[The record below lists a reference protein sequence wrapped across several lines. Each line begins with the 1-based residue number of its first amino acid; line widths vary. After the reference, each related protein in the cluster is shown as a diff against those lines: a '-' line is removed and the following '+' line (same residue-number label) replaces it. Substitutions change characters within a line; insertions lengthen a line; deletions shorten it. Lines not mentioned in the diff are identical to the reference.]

1 MKTLSK
7 LVSTSSVSLLVI
19 TSPVLISSNHKK
31 IEVSTS
37 TAVVA
42 ATYHIPV
49 LTNSNFKNFKY
60 TSPSLNA
67 AAAEKLVAVEKAP
80 ELNASAEVKKAFE
93 VKMVIRQALT
103 LYDSMK
109 LDQSGLNQ
117 KAFEYAWRG
126 YHNLLKTGML
136 KKTDVLTV
144 CDFTQKSSN
153 KRLYVIDV
161 LHKKLLFNTYVSHGM
176 NSGVEYASSFSNKAN
191 SFKSSL
197 GFFITSK
204 TYFGRN
210 GLSLKVRG
218 LEKGYNDLAAKR
230 HHLQGNGYRSVTV
243 LTRNIYAGLGP
254 SPAQRCAVLDSAGPC
269 SHGLIPSSSLSQNQR
284 DPLPCWH
291 SPLDTASHRHIISS
305 RPHRVLTHRGTSSSS
320 QTEYTA

>member
-1 MKTLSK
+1 MVWQLVNSQLNRFEPFENILNPYDMKTLSK

-19 TSPVLISSNHKK
+19 TSPVLISGNHKK
-31 IEVSTS
+31 FEVSTS

-49 LTNSNFKNFKY
+49 LTNTSFRNFKY
-60 TSPSLNA
+60 TSPEIKMN
-67 AAAEKLVAVEKAP
+67 AAEKLAVADKAP
-80 ELNASAEVKKAFE
+80 DFNASAAVKKAFE

-109 LDQSGLNQ
+109 LDKSGLNQ

-126 YHNLLKTGML
+126 YHNLLKNGLL

-153 KRLYVIDV
+153 KRMYVIDV
-161 LHKKLLFNTYVSHGM
+161 AHKKLLFNTYVSHGM
-176 NSGVEYASSFSNKAN
+176 NSGVEYATSFSNKPN

-204 TYFGRN
+204 TYTGRN
-210 GLSLKVRG
+210 GLTLKVTG

-230 HHLQGNGYRSVTV
+230 HIVLHGSDYISPEYLKDNGEMGRSLGCAAIPNAVSPKIIRTIKNGSCLFIYHPTV
-243 LTRNIYAGLGP
+243 KY
-254 SPAQRCAVLDSAGPC
+254 
-269 SHGLIPSSSLSQNQR
+269 
-284 DPLPCWH
+284 
-291 SPLDTASHRHIISS
+291 
-305 RPHRVLTHRGTSSSS
+305 LTHSSVING
-320 QTEYTA
+320 

>member
-19 TSPVLISSNHKK
+19 TSPVLISSSHKK

-49 LTNSNFKNFKY
+49 LTNSSFKNFKY
-60 TSPSLNA
+60 TSPELKV
-67 AAAEKLVAVEKAP
+67 AAAEKFVAVDKVP
-80 ELNASAEVKKAFE
+80 EINTTVSAAAKKAFE
-93 VKMVIRQALT
+93 VKMVIQQALT
-103 LYDSMK
+103 IYDSMK

-126 YHNLLKTGML
+126 YHNLLKNGML

-144 CDFTQKSSN
+144 CDFTQSSSN

-161 LHKKLLFNTYVSHGM
+161 AHKKLLYNTYVSHGM
-176 NSGVEYASSFSNKAN
+176 NSGVEYATSFSNRAN

-197 GFFITSK
+197 GFFVTSK

-210 GLSLKVRG
+210 GLSLKVKG
-218 LEKGYNDLAAKR
+218 LEKGYNDLASKR
-230 HHLQGNGYRSVTV
+230 HIVLHGSDYITPQYLKDNGEMGRSLGCAAMPNV
-243 LTRNIYAGLGP
+243 LTPKIIKSIKNGSCLFIYHPTVKYL
-254 SPAQRCAVLDSAGPC
+254 
-269 SHGLIPSSSLSQNQR
+269 SHSNVING
-284 DPLPCWH
+284 
-291 SPLDTASHRHIISS
+291 
-305 RPHRVLTHRGTSSSS
+305 
-320 QTEYTA
+320 

>member
-49 LTNSNFKNFKY
+49 LTNTSFKY
-60 TSPSLNA
+60 STTVMNNVA
-67 AAAEKLVAVEKAP
+67 AVEKLAEADKAP
-80 ELNASAEVKKAFE
+80 DFNASAAVKKAFE
-93 VKMVIRQALT
+93 VKMVIKQALT

-109 LDQSGLNQ
+109 LEKSGLNQ

-126 YHNLLKTGML
+126 YHNLLKTGQL
-136 KKTDVLTV
+136 KKSYVLTV
-144 CDFTQKSSN
+144 CDFTQSSSS
-153 KRLYVIDV
+153 KRMYVIDV
-161 LHKKLLFNTYVSHGM
+161 AHKKLLFNTYVSHGM
-176 NSGVEYASSFSNKAN
+176 NSGVEYATTFSNKAN

-210 GLSLKVRG
+210 GLSLKVQG

-230 HHLQGNGYRSVTV
+230 HIVLHGSNYITPEYLKDNGEMGRSLGCAAMPNMMSPRIIKTIKNGSC
-243 LTRNIYAGLGP
+243 LFIYHP
-254 SPAQRCAVLDSAGPC
+254 
-269 SHGLIPSSSLSQNQR
+269 
-284 DPLPCWH
+284 
-291 SPLDTASHRHIISS
+291 TEKY
-305 RPHRVLTHRGTSSSS
+305 LTHSSVING
-320 QTEYTA
+320 

>member
-49 LTNSNFKNFKY
+49 LTNSSFKNFKY
-60 TSPSLNA
+60 TSPELKV
-67 AAAEKLVAVEKAP
+67 AAAEKIVAVEKVP
-80 ELNASAEVKKAFE
+80 EINTTVSAAAKKAFE
-93 VKMVIRQALT
+93 VKMVIQQALT

-126 YHNLLKTGML
+126 YHNLLKNGML

-144 CDFTQKSSN
+144 CDFTQSSSN

-161 LHKKLLFNTYVSHGM
+161 AHKKLLYNTYVSHGM
-176 NSGVEYASSFSNKAN
+176 NSGVEYATSFSNRAN

-197 GFFITSK
+197 GFFVTSK

-210 GLSLKVRG
+210 GLSLKVKG
-218 LEKGYNDLAAKR
+218 LEKGYNDLASKR
-230 HHLQGNGYRSVTV
+230 HIVLHGSDYITPQYLKDNGEMGRSLGCAAMPNV
-243 LTRNIYAGLGP
+243 LTPKIIKSIKNGSCLFIYHPTVKYL
-254 SPAQRCAVLDSAGPC
+254 
-269 SHGLIPSSSLSQNQR
+269 SHSNVING
-284 DPLPCWH
+284 
-291 SPLDTASHRHIISS
+291 
-305 RPHRVLTHRGTSSSS
+305 
-320 QTEYTA
+320 

>member
-1 MKTLSK
+1 MIKSRLTRTFETFKSFDMKTLSK

-31 IEVSTS
+31 IDVSTS

-49 LTNSNFKNFKY
+49 LTNSSFKNFKY

-67 AAAEKLVAVEKAP
+67 AAAEKLVVADKAP
-80 ELNASAEVKKAFE
+80 ELSASAEVKKAFE
-93 VKMVIRQALT
+93 VKMVIQQALS

-109 LDQSGLNQ
+109 LDESGLNQ

-126 YHNLLKTGML
+126 YHNLLKNGIL

-144 CDFTQKSSN
+144 CDFTQSSAN

-161 LHKKLLFNTYVSHGM
+161 AHRKLLFNTYVSHGM
-176 NSGVEYASSFSNKAN
+176 NSGVDYATSFSNKAN

-197 GFFITSK
+197 GFFVTSK

-210 GLSLKVRG
+210 GLSLKVKG

-230 HHLQGNGYRSVTV
+230 HIVLHGSDYITPQYLKDNGEMGRSLGCAAMPNVMSPKIIRTIKNGSCLFIYHPTV
-243 LTRNIYAGLGP
+243 KY
-254 SPAQRCAVLDSAGPC
+254 
-269 SHGLIPSSSLSQNQR
+269 
-284 DPLPCWH
+284 
-291 SPLDTASHRHIISS
+291 
-305 RPHRVLTHRGTSSSS
+305 LTHSNVING
-320 QTEYTA
+320 

>member
-230 HHLQGNGYRSVTV
+230 HIVLHGSDYITPQYLQDNGEMGRSLGCAAMPNV
-243 LTRNIYAGLGP
+243 LSPKIIKTIKNGSCLFIYHP
-254 SPAQRCAVLDSAGPC
+254 
-269 SHGLIPSSSLSQNQR
+269 
-284 DPLPCWH
+284 
-291 SPLDTASHRHIISS
+291 TMKY
-305 RPHRVLTHRGTSSSS
+305 LTHSNVING
-320 QTEYTA
+320 

>member
-49 LTNSNFKNFKY
+49 LTNSKFNSVKY
-60 TSPSLNA
+60 SGLGMNTTA
-67 AAAEKLVAVEKAP
+67 TEKIAVADKAP
-80 ELNASAEVKKAFE
+80 DFNASAAVKKAFE
-93 VKMVIRQALT
+93 VKMVIAQALS

-109 LDQSGLNQ
+109 LEKSGLNQ

-126 YHNLLKTGML
+126 YHNLLKNGQL
-136 KKTDVLTV
+136 KKSYVLTV
-144 CDFTQKSSN
+144 CDFTQASSA
-153 KRLYVIDV
+153 KRMYVIDV
-161 LHKKLLFNTYVSHGM
+161 AHKKLLFNTYVSHGM
-176 NSGVEYASSFSNKAN
+176 NSGVDYATTFSNKAN

-197 GFFITSK
+197 GFFVTTK
-204 TYFGRN
+204 TYVGRN
-210 GLSLKVRG
+210 GLSLKVQG

-230 HHLQGNGYRSVTV
+230 HIVLHGSNYITPEYLKDNGEMGRSLGCAAIPNAMSPRIIRTIKNGSC
-243 LTRNIYAGLGP
+243 LFIYHP
-254 SPAQRCAVLDSAGPC
+254 
-269 SHGLIPSSSLSQNQR
+269 
-284 DPLPCWH
+284 
-291 SPLDTASHRHIISS
+291 TEKY
-305 RPHRVLTHRGTSSSS
+305 LTHSSIING
-320 QTEYTA
+320 

>member
-19 TSPVLISSNHKK
+19 TSPVLITSNHKK

-49 LTNSNFKNFKY
+49 LTNNNFKSFKY
-60 TSPSLNA
+60 SSPEMNTTSTN
-67 AAAEKLVAVEKAP
+67 KLVDDDKAP
-80 ELNASAEVKKAFE
+80 DFNASAAVKKAFE
-93 VKMVIRQALT
+93 VKMVIKQALT

-126 YHNLLKTGML
+126 YHNLLKQGRL
-136 KKTDVLTV
+136 KKSYVLTV
-144 CDFTQKSSN
+144 CDFTQSSSS

-161 LHKKLLFNTYVSHGM
+161 ANKKLLYNTYVSHGM
-176 NSGVEYASSFSNKAN
+176 NSGVEYATSFSNKAN

-197 GFFITSK
+197 GFFVTSK

-210 GLSLKVRG
+210 GLSLKVQG
-218 LEKGYNDLAAKR
+218 LEKGFNDLAAKR
-230 HHLQGNGYRSVTV
+230 HIVLHGSDYISPEYLKDNGEMGRSLGCAAIPNAMSPKIIKTIKNGSCLFIYHPTV
-243 LTRNIYAGLGP
+243 NY
-254 SPAQRCAVLDSAGPC
+254 
-269 SHGLIPSSSLSQNQR
+269 
-284 DPLPCWH
+284 
-291 SPLDTASHRHIISS
+291 
-305 RPHRVLTHRGTSSSS
+305 LTHSNVING
-320 QTEYTA
+320 

>member
-49 LTNSNFKNFKY
+49 LTNSSFKNFTY
-60 TSPSLNA
+60 TSPAVNA
-67 AAAEKLVAVEKAP
+67 AAAEKLAAVDKAP
-80 ELNASAEVKKAFE
+80 DFNASAEVKKAFE
-93 VKMVIRQALT
+93 VKMVIKQALT

-109 LDQSGLNQ
+109 LGKSGLNQ

-126 YHNLLKTGML
+126 YHNLLKNGQL
-136 KKTDVLTV
+136 KKTSVLSI
-144 CDFTQKSSN
+144 CDFTQGSSS
-153 KRLYVIDV
+153 KRMYVIDV
-161 LHKKLLFNTYVSHGM
+161 AHKKLLYNTYVSHGM
-176 NSGVEYASSFSNKAN
+176 NSGVEYATSFSNRPE

-197 GFFITSK
+197 GFFLTTK

-210 GLSLKVRG
+210 GLSLKVTG

-230 HHLQGNGYRSVTV
+230 HIVLHGSDYISPEYLRDNGEMGRSLGCAAIPNAMSPKIIKTIKNGSCLFIYHPTV
-243 LTRNIYAGLGP
+243 KYLN
-254 SPAQRCAVLDSAGPC
+254 
-269 SHGLIPSSSLSQNQR
+269 
-284 DPLPCWH
+284 H
-291 SPLDTASHRHIISS
+291 SNVIN
-305 RPHRVLTHRGTSSSS
+305 G
-320 QTEYTA
+320 

>member
-31 IEVSTS
+31 MEISTS

-49 LTNSNFKNFKY
+49 LTNNNFKTFTYN
-60 TSPSLNA
+60 SPVMNA
-67 AAAEKLVAVEKAP
+67 AAAEKVGDADKAP
-80 ELNASAEVKKAFE
+80 DFNASAEVKKAFE

-109 LDQSGLNQ
+109 LEKSGLDQ

-126 YHNLLKTGML
+126 YQNLLKKGQL
-136 KKTDVLTV
+136 KKSYVLSI
-144 CDFTQKSSN
+144 CDFTQSSSS
-153 KRLYVIDV
+153 KRMYVIDV
-161 LHKKLLFNTYVSHGM
+161 AHKKLLFNTYVSHGM
-176 NSGVEYASSFSNKAN
+176 NSGVEYATSFSNRPD
-191 SFKSSL
+191 SYKSSL
-197 GFFITSK
+197 GFFVTTK
-204 TYFGRN
+204 TYQGRN

-230 HHLQGNGYRSVTV
+230 HIVLHGSNYISQEYLKDNGEMGRSLGCAAIPNVMSPRIIKTIKNGSC
-243 LTRNIYAGLGP
+243 LFIYHP
-254 SPAQRCAVLDSAGPC
+254 
-269 SHGLIPSSSLSQNQR
+269 
-284 DPLPCWH
+284 
-291 SPLDTASHRHIISS
+291 TAKY
-305 RPHRVLTHRGTSSSS
+305 LTHSSIING
-320 QTEYTA
+320 